1 MHFFPVLQNVVEV
14 FGETKKFH
22 TVKNTPLGRGEIGA
36 TSARYYIS
44 RAKVNRVQKADMYE
58 RLVTTQRKFCKMS

>member
-22 TVKNTPLGRGEIGA
+22 TVKNTPLGRGEIRG
-36 TSARYYIS
+36 
-44 RAKVNRVQKADMYE
+44 KVNRVQKADMYE

>member
-14 FGETKKFH
+14 FGETKK
-22 TVKNTPLGRGEIGA
+22 NPLGRGEIGA
-36 TSARYYIS
+36 TNKRYYIS
-44 RAKVNRVQKADMYE
+44 RGKVNRVQKADMYE